1 MIIYDKA
8 FGYFDYGQSR
18 KVQENSVYDLA
29 SASKAAGTLLAVMKA
44 YDEKKF
50 TLNNKIA
57 DFLPELKGSNK
68 KDLNI
73 KELLYHQSGVVSTIN
88 FYLNAID
95 KDSYKGSL
103 YSSVKNATHPVRFDA
118 KTYVRNDFNYLP
130 DLVSTEK
137 KPGFT
142 TEVARNFYLHDSF
155 KDSIMQEIKTPA
167 SEHAANMCIA
177 ASTSSC

>member
-1 MIIYDKA
+1 M
-8 FGYFDYGQSR
+8 
-18 KVQENSVYDLA
+18 
-29 SASKAAGTLLAVMKA
+29 
-44 YDEKKF
+44 
-50 TLNNKIA
+50 
-57 DFLPELKGSNK
+57 
-68 KDLNI
+68 
-73 KELLYHQSGVVSTIN
+73 LYHQSGVVSTIN

-95 KDSYKGSL
+95 RDSYKGSL

-155 KDSIMQEIKTPA
+155 KDSIMQEIKRLPA